1 MRVKKGEESER
12 DVEEPERRGKQGEG
26 EGKEE
31 KEKNAKQERKK
42 IDSIIKYRINSTNK
56 NDDYLY

>member
-1 MRVKKGEESER
+1 VRVKKGEESER
-12 DVEEPERRGKQGEG
+12 DVEEPERRGKQG